1 MIEFEFEIDR
11 AVMLYKSPIQIV
23 QEQISSIESQLEN
36 QLENE
41 TLKAIHKY
49 GIYVDK
55 DELIKALKYDR
66 QQYDK
71 GFEDGVHKCRQELL
85 EILRENDCY
94 ISTAVINKLL
104 TIGS

>member
-1 MIEFEFEIDR
+1 MTEFEFEIDR
-11 AVMLYKSPIQIV
+11 AAMLYKSPIQIV
-23 QEQISSIESQLEN
+23 QEQMSSIESQL
-36 QLENE
+36 QNE
-41 TLKAIHKY
+41 TLKVIHKY

-71 GFEDGVHKCRQELL
+71 GFEDGAHKCKQQLL
-85 EILRENDCY
+85 EILREDDCY
-94 ISTAVINKLL
+94 ISTAIINKLL

>member
-1 MIEFEFEIDR
+1 MIEFESEIDR

-23 QEQISSIESQLEN
+23 QEQLSSIESQLEN
-36 QLENE
+36 E
-41 TLKAIHKY
+41 TLKVIHKY

-94 ISTAVINKLL
+94 VSTAVINKLL

>member
-1 MIEFEFEIDR
+1 MTEFEFEIDR
-11 AVMLYKSPIQIV
+11 ATFYKAPIQIV
-23 QEQISSIESQLEN
+23 QEQMSSIESQLA
-36 QLENE
+36 NE
-41 TLKAIHKY
+41 TLKVIHKY

-55 DELIKALKYDR
+55 DELIKALNYDR

-71 GFEDGVHKCRQELL
+71 GFEDGVNKSTQELL
-85 EILRENDCY
+85 EILKENDCY

>member
-1 MIEFEFEIDR
+1 MKEFEFEIDR

-23 QEQISSIESQLEN
+23 QEQLSSIESQLEN
-36 QLENE
+36 E
-41 TLKAIHKY
+41 TLKVIHKY

-94 ISTAVINKLL
+94 VSTDVINKLL